1 MADARG
7 RVDLE
12 HMKVAY
18 DETRARYLAN
28 PGSSTATL
36 RATAKLVKNAF
47 MEGRIGKYHFTCD
60 EPAAR
65 GGDDAAPSP
74 LEHFLVG
81 AAF

>member
-1 MADARG
+1 MTEQTG

-12 HMKVAY
+12 HMKHAY
-18 DETRARYLAN
+18 EESKVRYLAN

-36 RATAKLVKNAF
+36 RATARLVKNAYL
-47 MEGRIGKYHFTCD
+47 EGRIGKYHFTCD
-60 EPAAR
+60 EPVTR
-65 GGDDAAPSP
+65 GGEDAAPSP